1 MSRRCWNVCRLERL
15 ELTFCGRGLTE
26 SAAAALAAA
35 GPLDALQVL
44 AFRGAYRL
52 SDTALC
58 SILRNI
64 SNLQVLRLPQNSLLT
79 GESIKQ
85 LPSLLPPL
93 RSAPAGKERS
103 TCLHACV
110 CLHGCVSQGIDSCHH
125 DAVSGAMQ
133 QLISCAPVHLHAL

>member
-1 MSRRCWNVCRLERL
+1 MLLLLLPLLLLNLGPLCRLERL

-35 GPLDALQVL
+35 GPLGALQVL

-52 SDTALC
+52 SDSALC
-58 SILRNI
+58 SILRNT

-85 LPSLLPPL
+85 LPSLLPLL
-93 RSAPAGKERS
+93 RLAFAETGR
-103 TCLHACV
+103 TIWQHAIFCLY
-110 CLHGCVSQGIDSCHH
+110 G
-125 DAVSGAMQ
+125 
-133 QLISCAPVHLHAL
+133 